1 MSGMRTASINGAD
14 IAHGIAGSGPVLT
27 LLHAGIADSR
37 MWRPQF
43 REFAE
48 SHTVL
53 ALDFRGFGQTK
64 MPAGS
69 YAHYRDLEGLLDHL
83 GISRTVLVG
92 ASMAGAVAIDFT
104 LTHPRNVS
112 ALILVGSAL
121 GGRECT
127 DPQVIAVWQA
137 TDELVRNGRLEE
149 AVAMEIKLWVAG
161 PNRNLDEVDPAIRHL
176 VREMILPTYSIPP
189 DIATAE
195 PLEPPAIGRLS
206 EIAVPTLVIVG
217 EHDAQH
223 IRGTADILAAGI
235 RGARKTV
242 MAGTAHLPSLE
253 RPEEFNRHLRVF
265 LSQAGLA

>member
-1 MSGMRTASINGAD
+1 MPSLPIYGAEMHYD
-14 IAHGIAGSGPVLT
+14 LTGRGPHIT
-27 LLHAGIADSR
+27 FLHAGIADGR
-37 MWRPQF
+37 MWSPQIHA
-43 REFAE
+43 FAK

-53 ALDFRGFGQTK
+53 TLDFRGFGRTA
-64 MPAGS
+64 MPAGV
-69 YAHYRDLEGLLDHL
+69 YALHRDLEVLLHKL

-104 LTHPRNVS
+104 LIHPETV
-112 ALILVGSAL
+112 AAMVIVGSAL
-121 GGRECT
+121 SGRECT
-127 DPQVIAVWQA
+127 DPQVIAVWEA
-137 TDELVRNGRLEE
+137 TDELVRRGRLEE

-161 PNRNLDEVDPAIRHL
+161 PNRDLDEVEPAIRRL

-195 PLEPPAIGRLS
+195 PLEPPAIGRLG

-217 EHDAQH
+217 EHDAQY
-223 IRGTADILAAGI
+223 IRDTADILAAGI

-253 RPEEFNRHLRVF
+253 RPEEFNRHVRAF